1 MATFPSM
8 KTSAVAQYPAR
19 RSVRYQNETVRFVDG
34 AEQRY
39 RDCAG
44 PLHQWEIRLDLLDE
58 GELAALEEFFAANQG
73 AFGTFTFT
81 DPWSGHSYENCSL
94 AADRM
99 EITTTGEMRGGTALV
114 VREGRN

>member
-8 KTSAVAQYPAR
+8 KTNAVAQYPAR
-19 RSVRYQNETVRFVDG
+19 RSVRYQNEVVRFVDG

-58 GELAALEEFFAANQG
+58 GELAALEAFFAANQG
-73 AFGTFTFT
+73 ASGSFTFT
-81 DPWSGHSYENCSL
+81 DPWSGQAYDNCSL
-94 AADRM
+94 ASDAM
-99 EITTTGEMRGGTALV
+99 AMTASGEMRSATALV
-114 VREGRN
+114 VREGRL

>member
-8 KTSAVAQYPAR
+8 KTSAIAQYPAR
-19 RSVRYQNETVRFVDG
+19 RSVRYQNEAVRFVDG

-58 GELAALEEFFAANQG
+58 GELAAIEGFFAANQG
-73 AFGTFTFT
+73 AFGTFAFT
-81 DPWSGHSYENCSL
+81 DPWSGQVYENCSL
-94 AADRM
+94 AADGM
-99 EITTTGEMRGGTALV
+99 EMTASGEMRGATALV
-114 VREGRN
+114 VREGRG